1 MWAQPSAMGD
11 ASLAFV
17 HEISKRTIQEQNMK
31 CKNEPGTWT
40 MKCVWWALHGTST
53 MLMKSWAMV
62 MDKSGTP
69 IARGEMVV
77 VMVVGA
83 P

>member
-1 MWAQPSAMGD
+1 MDHLPCIGARLKPNNTCIGT
-11 ASLAFV
+11 
-17 HEISKRTIQEQNMK
+17 RTIQEQNMK
-31 CKNEPGTWT
+31 CGNEPGTWT
-40 MKCVWWALHGTST
+40 MKCVWWALHGIST
-53 MLMKSWAMV
+53 MFMKSWAMV
-62 MDKSGTP
+62 MDKSGAP